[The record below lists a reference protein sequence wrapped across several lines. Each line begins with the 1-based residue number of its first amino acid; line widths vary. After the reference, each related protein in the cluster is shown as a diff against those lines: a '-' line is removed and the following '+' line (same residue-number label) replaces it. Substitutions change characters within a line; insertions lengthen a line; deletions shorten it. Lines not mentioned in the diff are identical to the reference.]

1 MSPFSSN
8 GHMSMHSTVISYI
21 YIRIFRMRCF
31 IILTL
36 MSSRILSNAC
46 LMDFR
51 FRNLIGSHEFVLKML
66 PSQATIFLL
75 SNQDDVTGGFCYTR
89 IASHQ
94 PLSIVNVAD
103 LALRS
108 SSSDGWKSQAK
119 PTSSIIIII
128 Y

>member
-1 MSPFSSN
+1 
-8 GHMSMHSTVISYI
+8 MSMHSTVISYI
-21 YIRIFRMRCF
+21 YIHIFCMRCF

-66 PSQATIFLL
+66 PSQATIFLIC
-75 SNQDDVTGGFCYTR
+75 NQDDVIGGFCYSR
-89 IASHQ
+89 MASHQ
-94 PLSIVNVAD
+94 PFNKVNVGD
-103 LALRS
+103 LALRLS
-108 SSSDGWKSQAK
+108 TSDGWKSQAK

-128 Y
+128 YLVFCP